1 MSKKNPQRRSSV
13 RARRKQSKPLLI
25 PIVVG
30 LVVVAMIVGVII
42 SIEGGATTSVS
53 SSQGS
58 TALPLDTVAVPY
70 PDVPRLGVQ
79 ESQTKQAQDQAI
91 LVDVRS
97 TESFEKSHAVG
108 AISIPEEEMGERM
121 NELPR
126 DKEIILYCT

>member
-1 MSKKNPQRRSSV
+1 MSKKNPRRRSSV
-13 RARRKQSKPLLI
+13 RPRRKQSKSLLI

-30 LVVVAMIVGVII
+30 LVVVAMMVGVII
-42 SIEGGATTSVS
+42 SIEGGTTTSAS

-58 TALPLDTVAVPY
+58 TALPLNTAALPY

-79 ESQTKQAQDQAI
+79 ESQTKQAQGQAI

-97 TESFEKSHAVG
+97 TESFEKSHAAG
-108 AISIPEEEMGERM
+108 AISIPEGEMGERM

>member
-1 MSKKNPQRRSSV
+1 VSKKNPQRRSSV